1 MVRHAVVSSFRLRS
15 SLDMRAAAE
24 SGQVIGSP
32 ASVNR
37 ALAER
42 LRGVLEFEPTGGA
55 GLRQT
60 GMTRSILV
68 FFVAAFGAS
77 AETAPLAFDAASI
90 KPSSSAER
98 RSNAVVNA
106 SEAVLTNVSLRQ
118 CVEAAYGIQDPELS
132 APDWLDT
139 VRFDIQA
146 KPPAVHPGDYLQP
159 MLKTLLEDRFQLA
172 AHRETRTVAGYTLV
186 IGKAGLKIRAAEPGG
201 EPHTNT
207 SGTRFVG
214 TKVTI
219 DRLDQFLSNLL
230 DRPVVNK
237 TGLQGLFDI
246 DVHYVW
252 EDPTFG
258 ASTQPSNGPTI
269 FTALEEQLGLK
280 LQAEKLPFEVV
291 VVDHIER
298 VPTAN

>member
-1 MVRHAVVSSFRLRS
+1 M
-15 SLDMRAAAE
+15 
-24 SGQVIGSP
+24 
-32 ASVNR
+32 
-37 ALAER
+37 
-42 LRGVLEFEPTGGA
+42 
-55 GLRQT
+55 
-60 GMTRSILV
+60 
-68 FFVAAFGAS
+68 
-77 AETAPLAFDAASI
+77 AFDAASI
-90 KPSSSAER
+90 KPSSSTER
-98 RSNAVVNA
+98 RSNAVVSA

-159 MLKTLLEDRFQLA
+159 MLKTLLEDRFRLA
-172 AHRETRTVAGYTLV
+172 AHRETRTVPGYSLV
-186 IGKAGLKIRAAEPGG
+186 IAKDGLRIQEVEAG

-214 TKVTI
+214 TKVTME
-219 DRLDQFLSNLL
+219 RLDQFLSNLL
-230 DRPVVNK
+230 DRPVLNK
-237 TGLQGLFDI
+237 TGKQGVFDI
-246 DVHYVW
+246 DLHYVW

-258 ASTQPSNGPTI
+258 ASAQESNGPTI

-280 LQAEKLPFEVV
+280 LQSEKLPFDVV